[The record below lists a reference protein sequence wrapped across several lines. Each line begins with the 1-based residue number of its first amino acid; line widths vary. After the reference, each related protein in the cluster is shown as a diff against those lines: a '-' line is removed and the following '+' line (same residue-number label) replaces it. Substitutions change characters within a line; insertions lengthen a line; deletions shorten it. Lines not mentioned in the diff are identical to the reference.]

1 MFLLVNL
8 FPSVLDLCISCIISI
23 NPSDLSEVQ
32 RLSLSFIFRYRET
45 VIFVKFSF
53 DGNLR
58 VVTSEKNASLLFWI
72 VFLFS
77 QRISKLLIINNAT
90 KHLLGNST
98 KIHIVFMFLLKVF
111 INLHLSDRKIVLGG
125 IPEKYCQWRT

>member
-8 FPSVLDLCISCIISI
+8 FPSVLDLFISCIISV

-72 VFLFS
+72 VFFFS

-111 INLHLSDRKIVLGG
+111 INLPLSDRKIVLGG
-125 IPEKYCQWRT
+125 IPEKYCQ

>member
-1 MFLLVNL
+1 MFLQVNL
-8 FPSVLDLCISCIISI
+8 FPSVLDLFISCIISI

-72 VFLFS
+72 VFFFS
-77 QRISKLLIINNAT
+77 QRISKLSIINNAT

-98 KIHIVFMFLLKVF
+98 KIHIVFMFLLIVF
-111 INLHLSDRKIVLGG
+111 INLLLFDRRLS
-125 IPEKYCQWRT
+125 

>member
-1 MFLLVNL
+1 MNL

-111 INLHLSDRKIVLGG
+111 INLPLSDRKIVLGG
-125 IPEKYCQWRT
+125 IPEKYCQ

>member
-1 MFLLVNL
+1 MNL

-72 VFLFS
+72 VFFFS
-77 QRISKLLIINNAT
+77 QRISKLSIINNAT

-111 INLHLSDRKIVLGG
+111 INLPLSDRKIVLGG
-125 IPEKYCQWRT
+125 IPEKYCQ

>member
-111 INLHLSDRKIVLGG
+111 INLPLSDRKIVLGG
-125 IPEKYCQWRT
+125 IPEKYCQ

>member
-1 MFLLVNL
+1 MNL

-77 QRISKLLIINNAT
+77 QRIWKLLIINNAT

-111 INLHLSDRKIVLGG
+111 INLPLSDRKIVLGG
-125 IPEKYCQWRT
+125 IPEKYCQ

>member
-77 QRISKLLIINNAT
+77 QRIWKLLIINNAT

-111 INLHLSDRKIVLGG
+111 INLPLSDRKIVLGG
-125 IPEKYCQWRT
+125 IPEKYCQ